1 MIIYLRV
8 IFISYILYKCL
19 FVCAY
24 KDTKY
29 RKKSSAPQFCD
40 KTVHL
45 LYYHTYTMIDYIMTY
60 TLRPLLTPDVAKTK
74 INLALMWQK
83 INLPLMWQLNK
94 LIKNVDF
101 TAK

>member
-1 MIIYLRV
+1 
-8 IFISYILYKCL
+8 
-19 FVCAY
+19 
-24 KDTKY
+24 
-29 RKKSSAPQFCD
+29 
-40 KTVHL
+40 
-45 LYYHTYTMIDYIMTY
+45 MIDYIMTY
-60 TLRPLLTPDVAKTK
+60 TLRPLLTPDVAKIK